1 MTNNTLRRGF
11 VALCT
16 VALIVAGGAGAS
28 FANSDASYEAALP
41 AENATSPVW
50 FDVLILRPIGLAI
63 LVDGILLFVPAAIVT
78 GITRPQEMGSV
89 FESLVVAPARYVWS
103 DGLGEH

>member
-1 MTNNTLRRGF
+1 MMNKTLRRVF
-11 VALCT
+11 VTLCT
-16 VALIVAGGAGAS
+16 VTLIVAGGAGAG

-50 FDVLILRPIGLAI
+50 FDALVLRPIGLVVLA
-63 LVDGILLFVPAAIVT
+63 DGIILFVPAALFT
-78 GITRPQEMGSV
+78 AITRPQEIGSV
-89 FESLVVAPARYVWS
+89 FQSLVVAPARYVWS

>member
-1 MTNNTLRRGF
+1 MNKTLRRSF

-16 VALIVAGGAGAS
+16 VVLIVAGGAGAS
-28 FANSDASYEAALP
+28 FANANASYEAALP

-50 FDVLILRPIGLAI
+50 FDALILRPIGFVVLA
-63 LVDGILLFVPAAIVT
+63 DGILLFVPAAIVT
-78 GITRPQEMGSV
+78 AITRPQEMGSV
-89 FESLVVAPARYVWS
+89 FESLVAAPARYVWS